1 MTTRTP
7 AAIFEEVLEL
17 WENHE
22 TDRVLGN
29 LPKPCTA
36 TQLQEQEDEMG
47 RLVAQV
53 RAYREEFRAA
63 MHTAACTRE
72 VCGLCGRVSAVG
84 FHVPDAIWRAVMG
97 DSQAIACV
105 GCFTRRADE
114 KYVEWDRDIQFYP
127 VSKRTHREALQEPL
141 YRVES
146 VTTSEG
152 PEGPTL
158 DVELVTEPER
168 RDERAERLSERYTR
182 DDGSSK

>member
-7 AAIFEEVLEL
+7 AAIFEELLDAWDQERQLTLLYVTGPAGERL
-17 WENHE
+17 
-22 TDRVLGN
+22 DR
-29 LPKPCTA
+29 
-36 TQLQEQEDEMG
+36 DH
-47 RLVAQV
+47 VAQV
-53 RAYREEFRAA
+53 RAYREEFREA

-127 VSKRTHREALQEPL
+127 VSKRTHREALQGPL

-168 RDERAERLSERYTR
+168 RDERAERHAARFTR
-182 DDGSSK
+182 DDGSPK